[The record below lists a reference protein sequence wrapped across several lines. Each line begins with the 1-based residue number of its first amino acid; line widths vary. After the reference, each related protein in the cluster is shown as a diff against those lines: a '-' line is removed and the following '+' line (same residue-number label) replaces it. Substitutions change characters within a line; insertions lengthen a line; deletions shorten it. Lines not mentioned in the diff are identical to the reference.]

1 MRTDSLERGFGA
13 SVERRQRVYGILRIN
28 APAGTRGVVGR
39 RRRRIRGVS
48 THARLVG
55 RDRELAELARLRAA
69 AAGGRGAFVLLH
81 GEAGIGKS
89 ALAARVTDGAAA
101 AGVPV
106 LAGRAVADEG
116 APAFWPWLR
125 VLEQGRDLGLSPDLL
140 EMGEGPP
147 AEARFLAIER
157 AVRALLAAA
166 EPAGLVILLDD
177 LQWADDA
184 SLRLLRH
191 ACGELDGG
199 RVLLLGTTREVTAPL
214 TSLPAH
220 SLALGPLTEAD
231 IAVYLRE
238 SHPSWPAYV
247 HRVSGGNP
255 LFVRE
260 LARVLV
266 QEGRLAAP
274 ATELPVPA
282 HLRAMAGYRL
292 KRLSPACRALLGGAS
307 AIGEEFDVSLLE
319 RASDVE
325 RASDI
330 ERPSDVEKASDVD
343 RTGTVIA
350 EAIAAGVLVD
360 DPDTPDRLRFAHAL
374 VRQARY
380 DELPRAE
387 RIDWHRRI
395 ADALETTEGAHAGE
409 LARHRVRAAVDVAS
423 RRTAIDACRAAAA
436 AADRAVAFADAAY
449 WYAWALDLAE
459 GAGAGGVE
467 RAELLLDLADA
478 AYADGQVT
486 EALAR
491 CTAAAAL
498 AEQGGRTDLMARA
511 ALVVRGI
518 DGPPNETIAA
528 LCGRV
533 LALLRDEES
542 GLHAR
547 VLAQHAVALSEYGQV
562 EAADEL
568 SRRATAMAERSGDP
582 AALVDVAHARH
593 RLVAGPDGVA
603 ERLKIGSR
611 LRDLGAVPGRPEA
624 PLWGQIWRIDA
635 AFQLGGL
642 AAVDV
647 EIAALAGLVDR
658 LGWPLARWHLLR
670 TRATREFAAG
680 EFAGAERLALAAFE
694 LAGSLQDMSASRLFH
709 PFMMD
714 VLRLTG
720 RFGEYEPGMSEF
732 GGVPAPIAM
741 AVHGVYC
748 LAAGDTARAWGHFE
762 RLRAILPDLPKDPRW
777 MPTVAYTADLAIG
790 LTGDGTQEVADFCYR
805 ALLPHARYHVAAATG
820 YLGAA
825 AGVLGRLAAALGD
838 RDAAVRHLT
847 EAEAM
852 EQRAGS
858 PPFQAVVR
866 LDLARVLVAR
876 DGPGDR
882 ARAAG
887 LAERCAHT
895 ARRLG
900 MAPALAAAS
909 ALAADL
915 SGTAGVP
922 GALTRR
928 EREIARLV
936 ADGLAN
942 RAIAEKLVL
951 SERTVET
958 HVRNLLT
965 KLGLTNRTQVAA
977 WALKH
982 GLRT

>member
-1 MRTDSLERGFGA
+1 M
-13 SVERRQRVYGILRIN
+13 
-28 APAGTRGVVGR
+28 
-39 RRRRIRGVS
+39 S

-55 RDRELAELARLRAA
+55 RDRELAELARLRSAA
-69 AAGGRGAFVLLH
+69 DGGRGAFVLLH

-89 ALAARVTDGAAA
+89 ALAARVTDAAAA

-116 APAFWPWLR
+116 APVFWPWVR
-125 VLEQGRDLGLSPDLL
+125 VLEQGRGLGLSPALL

-147 AEARFLAIER
+147 AAARFLAIER

-166 EPAGLVILLDD
+166 EPDGLVILLDD

-191 ACGELDGG
+191 ACGDLADA
-199 RVLLLGTTREVTAPL
+199 RVLLLGTAREVTAPL
-214 TSLPAH
+214 AGLPAH
-220 SLALGPLTEAD
+220 TLALGPLTEPDVAT
-231 IAVYLRE
+231 YLRE
-238 SHPSWPAYV
+238 GHPSWPAYV

-266 QEGRLAAP
+266 QEDRLAGP
-274 ATELPVPA
+274 ATELPVPV
-282 HLRAMAGYRL
+282 HVRAMAGYRL
-292 KRLSPACRALLGGAS
+292 ERLSPACRALLGGAS
-307 AIGEEFDVSLLE
+307 AMGEEFEVSILAATTE
-319 RASDVE
+319 A
-325 RASDI
+325 
-330 ERPSDVEKASDVD
+330 
-343 RTGTVIA
+343 GTTEQLA

-395 ADALETTEGAHAGE
+395 ADALDASEGAHAGE
-409 LARHRVRAAVDVAS
+409 LARHRVRAAVDAAS

-436 AADRAVAFADAAY
+436 AADRALAFADATH
-449 WYAWALDLAE
+449 WYGRALDLAG
-459 GAGAGGVE
+459 GAGLGGVE

-486 EALAR
+486 EALAH
-491 CTAAAAL
+491 CTAAADL
-498 AEQGGRTDLMARA
+498 AEGGGRADLMARA

-528 LCGRV
+528 LCGRAR
-533 LALLRDEES
+533 ALLRDEES
-542 GLHAR
+542 ATHAR

-593 RLVAGPDGVA
+593 RLIPEPEGVA
-603 ERLKIGSR
+603 ERLKLGSR

-635 AFQLGGL
+635 AIQLGGL

-670 TRATREFAAG
+670 TRATRALAAG
-680 EFAGAERLALAAFE
+680 DFAEAERLALAAFE
-694 LAGSLQDMSASRLFH
+694 VVRGLQDTSAAGLFY

-720 RFGEYEPGMSEF
+720 RFGEYEPGVSEF
-732 GGVPAPIAM
+732 GEVPLPIAM

-748 LAAGDTARAWGHFE
+748 LAAGDTARAWAHFE
-762 RLRAILPDLPKDPRW
+762 RLRVALPDLPTDPRW
-777 MPTVAYTADLAIG
+777 MPTVAYTAELAIG
-790 LTGDGTQEVADFCYR
+790 LNGDGTQEVADFCYR
-805 ALLPHARYHVAAATG
+805 ALLPHARYHLGAATG

-825 AGVLGRLAAALGD
+825 AGVLGRLAATLGD
-838 RDAAVRHLT
+838 RDTAVRHLT

-852 EQRAGS
+852 EQRAGT
-858 PPFQAVVR
+858 PPFQTVVR

-882 ARAAG
+882 ERAAG
-887 LAERCAHT
+887 LVEQCAHT

-900 MAPALAAAS
+900 MAPTLSAAAALAAE
-909 ALAADL
+909 LG
-915 SGTAGVP
+915 GT
-922 GALTRR
+922 ALTRR

-942 RAIAEKLVL
+942 RAIAERLVL

>member
-1 MRTDSLERGFGA
+1 
-13 SVERRQRVYGILRIN
+13 
-28 APAGTRGVVGR
+28 
-39 RRRRIRGVS
+39 VS
-48 THARLVG
+48 THIRLVG
-55 RDRELAELARLRAA
+55 RDRELAELARLWAA

-89 ALAARVTDGAAA
+89 ALAARVTEGAAA

-125 VLEQGRDLGLSPDLL
+125 VLAQGADLGLAPGLL

-147 AEARFLAIER
+147 AAARFLAIER
-157 AVRALLAAA
+157 AVRALLVAA
-166 EPAGLVILLDD
+166 EPDGLVVALDD

-191 ACGELDGG
+191 ACGELDGA
-199 RVLLLGTTREVTAPL
+199 RVLLLGTAREVTAPL
-214 TSLPAH
+214 AGLPAH
-220 SLALGPLTEAD
+220 TLPLGPLTEAD
-231 IAVYLRE
+231 VAAYLAGEAGRAAA
-238 SHPSWPAYV
+238 HASWPAYV

-266 QEGRLAAP
+266 QEDRLAGP
-274 ATELPVPA
+274 AIELPVPA
-282 HLRAMAGYRL
+282 HVRAMAGYRL
-292 KRLSPACRALLGGAS
+292 ERLSPACRALLGGAS
-307 AIGEEFDVSLLE
+307 AIGEEFDVSLLA
-319 RASDVE
+319 RAAQDST
-325 RASDI
+325 ASL
-330 ERPSDVEKASDVD
+330 
-343 RTGTVIA
+343 A

-395 ADALETTEGAHAGE
+395 ADALSATDGAHAGE
-409 LARHRVRAAVDVAS
+409 LARHRVRAAVDPAS
-423 RRTAIDACRAAAA
+423 RRSAIDACRAAAG
-436 AADRAVAFADAAY
+436 AADRALAFADAAH
-449 WYAWALDLAE
+449 WYARALDLAD
-459 GAGAGGVE
+459 GAGLGGLE

-486 EALAR
+486 EALAH
-491 CTAAAAL
+491 CTAAADL
-498 AEQGGRTDLMARA
+498 AEEGGRVDLMARA

-533 LALLRDEES
+533 RALLRDEES
-542 GLHAR
+542 ATLAR
-547 VLAQHAVALSEYGQV
+547 ILAQQAVALSEYGQV

-593 RLVAGPDGVA
+593 RLVSGPEGVA
-603 ERLKIGSR
+603 ERLKLGSR

-647 EIAALAGLVDR
+647 EITALAGLVDR

-670 TRATREFAAG
+670 TRATRELAAG
-680 EFAGAERLALAAFE
+680 DFAEAERLAIAAFE
-694 LAGSLQDMSASRLFH
+694 VAEGLQDPTASGLFYA
-709 PFMMD
+709 FMMD
-714 VLRLTG
+714 LLRLTG
-720 RFGEYEPGMSEF
+720 RFGEYEPGISEF
-732 GGVPAPIAM
+732 GAAPVPIVM
-741 AVHGVYC
+741 SVHGLYC
-748 LAAGDTARAWGHFE
+748 LAAGDTARARAHFE
-762 RLRAILPDLPKDPRW
+762 RLRIVLPDLPKDPRW
-777 MPTVAYTADLAIG
+777 LPTIG
-790 LTGDGTQEVADFCYR
+790 LTADVAAGLAGEHGESGRGAKEVADFCYR
-805 ALLPHARYHVAAATG
+805 ALLPHARYHLAAATG
-820 YLGAA
+820 YLGATS
-825 AGVLGRLAAALGD
+825 GVLGRLAAALGD
-838 RDAAVRHLT
+838 PDAAVRHLT

-852 EQRAGS
+852 EQRAGA
-858 PPFQAVVR
+858 PAVQAGVR

-882 ARAAG
+882 ARAAR
-887 LAERCAHT
+887 LAEQCAHT

-900 MAPALAAAS
+900 MAPALAAAT
-909 ALAADL
+909 ALATDL
-915 SGTAGVP
+915 AGTAGAPV
-922 GALTRR
+922 ALTRR

>member
-1 MRTDSLERGFGA
+1 VNT
-13 SVERRQRVYGILRIN
+13 
-28 APAGTRGVVGR
+28 
-39 RRRRIRGVS
+39 
-48 THARLVG
+48 RLVG
-55 RDRELAELARLRAA
+55 RDRELAELARLRAG

-89 ALAARVTDGAAA
+89 ALAARVTEGAVA
-101 AGVPV
+101 AGTPV

-125 VLEQGRDLGLSPDLL
+125 VLEQGRDLGLSPALL
-140 EMGEGPP
+140 EMGDGPP
-147 AEARFLAIER
+147 AAARFLAIER
-157 AVRALLAAA
+157 AVRALFAAA
-166 EPAGLVILLDD
+166 EPHGLVVALDD

-191 ACGELDGG
+191 ACGELAGA
-199 RVLLLGTTREVTAPL
+199 RVLLLGTAREVTAPL
-214 TSLPAH
+214 AGLPAH
-220 SLALGPLTEAD
+220 ALALGPLTEPDVA
-231 IAVYLRE
+231 AYLAGA
-238 SHPSWPAYV
+238 HPSWPSYV

-255 LFVRE
+255 LYVRE

-266 QEGRLAAP
+266 QEERLAGP

-282 HLRAMAGYRL
+282 HVRAMAGYRL
-292 KRLSPACRALLGGAS
+292 ERLSPACRALLGGAS
-307 AIGEEFDVSLLE
+307 AIGEEFDVSLL
-319 RASDVE
+319 AVAAGGDVQ
-325 RASDI
+325 
-330 ERPSDVEKASDVD
+330 V
-343 RTGTVIA
+343 TLA

-360 DPDTPDRLRFAHAL
+360 DPDAPDRLRFAHAL

-395 ADALETTEGAHAGE
+395 ADALDTAEGAHAGE
-409 LARHRVRAAVDVAS
+409 LARHRVRAAVDAAS

-436 AADRAVAFADAAY
+436 AADRTLAFADAAH
-449 WYAWALDLAE
+449 WYARALDLAG
-459 GAGAGGVE
+459 GAGLGGVE

-486 EALAR
+486 EALAH
-491 CTAAAAL
+491 CTAAADL
-498 AEQGGRTDLMARA
+498 AEEGGRTDLMARA

-533 LALLRDEES
+533 RALLRDDES
-542 GLHAR
+542 ATHAR
-547 VLAQHAVALSEYGQV
+547 VLAQHAVALSEYGHV

-568 SRRATAMAERSGDP
+568 GRRATAMAERSGDP
-582 AALVDVAHARH
+582 TALVDVAHARY
-593 RLVAGPDGVA
+593 RLMFGPEGVAG
-603 ERLKIGSR
+603 RLKLGSR
-611 LRDLGAVPGRPEA
+611 LLELGAVPGRPEA

-642 AAVDV
+642 AAVDA

-670 TRATREFAAG
+670 TRATRALAAG
-680 EFAGAERLALAAFE
+680 DFTEAERLARAAFE
-694 LAGSLQDMSASRLFH
+694 VAEGLQDPSASGLFYA
-709 PFMMD
+709 FIMD
-714 VLRLTG
+714 LLRLTG
-720 RFGEYEPGMSEF
+720 RFGEYEPAVSEF
-732 GGVPAPIAM
+732 GSVPVPIVM
-741 AVHGVYC
+741 AVAGVYR
-748 LAAGDTARAWGHFE
+748 LAAGDTATAWALLE
-762 RLRAILPDLPKDPRW
+762 RLRVALPDLPRDPRW
-777 MPTVAYTADLAIG
+777 LPAVA
-790 LTGDGTQEVADFCYR
+790 LTGDLAAGLAGEGVGDVADFCYR
-805 ALLPHARYHVAAATG
+805 ALLPYARYHVAGATG
-820 YLGAA
+820 YLGATT
-825 AGVLGRLAAALGD
+825 GVLGRLAAALGD

-852 EQRAGS
+852 EQRAGA
-858 PPFQAVVR
+858 PAVQAGVR

-882 ARAAG
+882 ARAAE

-900 MAPALAAAS
+900 MAPALAAAT
-909 ALAADL
+909 ALTADL
-915 SGTAGVP
+915 AGTAGAPV
-922 GALTRR
+922 ALTRR

>member
-1 MRTDSLERGFGA
+1 M
-13 SVERRQRVYGILRIN
+13 
-28 APAGTRGVVGR
+28 
-39 RRRRIRGVS
+39 S
-48 THARLVG
+48 THGRLVG
-55 RDRELAELARLRAA
+55 RDRELAELARLRSTAD
-69 AAGGRGAFVLLH
+69 GGRGGFVLLH

-106 LAGRAVADEG
+106 LTGRAVADEG
-116 APAFWPWLR
+116 APAFWPWVR
-125 VLEQGRDLGLSPDLL
+125 VLEQGRGLGLSPALL
-140 EMGEGPP
+140 EMGDGPP
-147 AEARFLAIER
+147 AAARFLAVER

-166 EPAGLVILLDD
+166 EPDGLVILLDD

-191 ACGELDGG
+191 ACGELGG
-199 RVLLLGTTREVTAPL
+199 ARVLLLGTAREVTASL
-214 TSLPAH
+214 AGLPAH
-220 SLALGPLTEAD
+220 TLALGPLTEPDVA
-231 IAVYLRE
+231 AYLRE
-238 SHPSWPAYV
+238 GHPSWPAYV

-266 QEGRLAAP
+266 QEERLAGP

-282 HLRAMAGYRL
+282 HVRAMAGYRL
-292 KRLSPACRALLGGAS
+292 ERLSPACRALLGGAS
-307 AIGEEFDVSLLE
+307 AMGEEFDVAILAAATE
-319 RASDVE
+319 G
-325 RASDI
+325 
-330 ERPSDVEKASDVD
+330 
-343 RTGTVIA
+343 GTVEAGTAEQLA

-395 ADALETTEGAHAGE
+395 ADALDASQGAHAGE
-409 LARHRVRAAVDVAS
+409 LARHRVRAAVDAAS
-423 RRTAIDACRAAAA
+423 RRTAIEACRAAAA
-436 AADRAVAFADAAY
+436 AADRALAFADAAH
-449 WYAWALDLAE
+449 WYARALDLAG
-459 GAGAGGVE
+459 GAGLGGVG

-486 EALAR
+486 EALAH
-491 CTAAAAL
+491 CTAAADL
-498 AEQGGRTDLMARA
+498 AEEGGRADLVARA

-518 DGPPNETIAA
+518 DGPPNETIAG
-528 LCGRV
+528 LCGR
-533 LALLRDEES
+533 ARTLLRDEES
-542 GLHAR
+542 ATHAR

-593 RLVAGPDGVA
+593 RLIPGPEGVA
-603 ERLKIGSR
+603 ERLKLGSR

-642 AAVDV
+642 AEVDV

-670 TRATREFAAG
+670 TRATRELAAG
-680 EFAGAERLALAAFE
+680 DFAEAERLALAAFE
-694 LAGSLQDMSASRLFH
+694 VMRGLQDVSAAGLFY

-720 RFGEYEPGMSEF
+720 RFGEYEPGVSEF
-732 GGVPAPIAM
+732 GEVPLPIVM
-741 AVHGVYC
+741 AVHGAYR
-748 LAAGDTARAWGHFE
+748 LAAGDTARAWAHFE
-762 RLRAILPDLPKDPRW
+762 RLRVALPDLPKDPRW
-777 MPTVAYTADLAIG
+777 MPTLGYTAELAVG
-790 LTGDGTQEVADFCYR
+790 LTGDGTREVADFCYR
-805 ALLPHARYHVAAATG
+805 ALLPHARYHLAAATG

-825 AGVLGRLAAALGD
+825 AGVVGRLAATLGD
-838 RDAAVRHLT
+838 LDAAVRHLT

-852 EQRAGS
+852 EQRAGA

-866 LDLARVLVAR
+866 LHLARVLVAR

-882 ARAAG
+882 ERAAS

-900 MAPALAAAS
+900 MAPTLAAADALAAE
-909 ALAADL
+909 LD
-915 SGTAGVP
+915 GT
-922 GALTRR
+922 ALTRR

-958 HVRNLLT
+958 HVRNLLG